1 MSKSGRNNESDLVF
15 EKGFFVLSPCL
26 FHPSSLF
33 HVLYFCFLFVV
44 KAPGLL
50 SRPSEETLKLAD
62 SILERCKPLKGRL
75 MEVIRK
81 DAESLGELVAKQ
93 GEQIVRLQDRERQLV
108 GKISLLT

>member
-1 MSKSGRNNESDLVF
+1 M
-15 EKGFFVLSPCL
+15 CL
-26 FHPSSLF
+26 FF
-33 HVLYFCFLFVV
+33 FFFFFFFLV

-62 SILERCKPLKGRL
+62 SILERCKPLKSRL
-75 MEVIRK
+75 MEVARK
-81 DAESLGELVAKQ
+81 DAESLGEMVAKQ